1 MSVGQMG
8 PAATEMLAQAEPF
21 PPIRHPASAPELGH
35 HETGEIDEGPGCGHI
50 RDVETVD
57 IGSVDPVF
65 QFVSDVGGSTDEN
78 RPTPADP
85 DFLRQLTHRP
95 GTARILG
102 KRGQRGT
109 VGIGLDMPQRLVRPE
124 PSQINSRPATK

>member
-1 MSVGQMG
+1 MV
-8 PAATEMLAQAEPF
+8 
-21 PPIRHPASAPELGH
+21 LGGRRRAGAH
-35 HETGEIDEGPGCGHI
+35 
-50 RDVETVD
+50 
-57 IGSVDPVF
+57 
-65 QFVSDVGGSTDEN
+65 GGGTDEN

-109 VGIGLDMPQRLVRPE
+109 VGIGLDMPQRLVCPE